1 MSATTCDELVFE
13 RCLYVH
19 SRCLCFALFDIR
31 LGERRIMSC
40 LTPYYLTE
48 YCPRCCTGIRGSAE
62 ALETDLSPSVT
73 KGENYSSDHALKAS
87 VLSPVVLK
95 CAIRLTV
102 TPSAV
107 IVSGYSSNFL

>member
-1 MSATTCDELVFE
+1 MFE

-31 LGERRIMSC
+31 LGEREKNVC
-40 LTPYYLTE
+40 LTRYYLSE

-62 ALETDLSPSVT
+62 ALETDLSHSVT

-87 VLSPVVLK
+87 DLSPVVLK
-95 CAIRLTV
+95 CAIRLTI

-107 IVSGYSSNFL
+107 IVSGETNDSL

>member
-1 MSATTCDELVFE
+1 MFE

-48 YCPRCCTGIRGSAE
+48 YCPQCFTGIRASVE
-62 ALETDLSPSVT
+62 ALETDLPPSAT
-73 KGENYSSDHALKAS
+73 KGEKFVSDDALKAS
-87 VLSPVVLK
+87 VLSPVKLK
-95 CAIRLTV
+95 CAIRLTL
-102 TPSAV
+102 TSSTV
-107 IVSGYSSNFL
+107 IVSGYTNDFL